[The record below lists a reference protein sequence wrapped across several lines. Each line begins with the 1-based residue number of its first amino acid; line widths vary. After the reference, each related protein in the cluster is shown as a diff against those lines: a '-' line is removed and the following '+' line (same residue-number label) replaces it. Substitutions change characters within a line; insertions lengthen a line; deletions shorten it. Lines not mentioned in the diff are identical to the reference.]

1 MGYIEKHLMQDEK
14 VVMKAKLHWIVFFG
28 PCLVALLAIG
38 LLFINDF
45 SWLLRI
51 CLVLGVWLCMLI
63 WSVAID
69 GGKQYVVTTRR
80 IIFKRGIVKRSS
92 LELLLRK
99 CEGIKVE
106 QSIWGRLLGYGTVL
120 VTTGEATNR
129 YDHIK
134 QPVKFSTCINQQID
148 NLKVGV

>member
-14 VVMKAKLHWIVFFG
+14 VVSKAKLHWIVYLG
-28 PCLVALLAIG
+28 PGLVALLAIG
-38 LLFINDF
+38 LLFISDF

-51 CLVLGVWLCMLI
+51 CLMLGVWLCALI
-63 WSVAID
+63 WAVAID

-80 IIFKRGIVKRSS
+80 IIFKHGIIKRSS

-106 QSIWGRLLGYGTVL
+106 QSIMGRILGYGTVL

-129 YDHIK
+129 YDYIRH
-134 QPVKFSTCINQQID
+134 PVTFSTCINQQID
-148 NLKVGV
+148 NLKTTS

>member
-14 VVMKAKLHWIVFFG
+14 VVSKAKLHWIVYFG
-28 PCLVALLAIG
+28 PGLMALLAIG
-38 LLFINDF
+38 LLFISDF

-51 CLVLGVWLCMLI
+51 CLMLGVWLCALI
-63 WSVAID
+63 WAVAID

-80 IIFKRGIVKRSS
+80 IIFKHGIIKRSS

-106 QSIWGRLLGYGTVL
+106 QSIMGRILGYGTVL

-129 YDHIK
+129 YDYIRH
-134 QPVKFSTCINQQID
+134 PVTFSTCINQQID
-148 NLKVGV
+148 NLKTTS

>member
-1 MGYIEKHLMQDEK
+1 MQDEK
-14 VVMKAKLHWIVFFG
+14 VVSKAKLHWIVYFG
-28 PCLVALLAIG
+28 PGLVALLAIG
-38 LLFINDF
+38 LLFISDF

-51 CLVLGVWLCMLI
+51 CLMLGVWLCALI
-63 WSVAID
+63 WAVAID

-80 IIFKRGIVKRSS
+80 IIFKHGIIKRSS

-106 QSIWGRLLGYGTVL
+106 QSIMGRILGYGTVL

-129 YDHIK
+129 YDYIRH
-134 QPVKFSTCINQQID
+134 PVTFSTCINQQRD
-148 NLKVGV
+148 NLKTTS

>member
-14 VVMKAKLHWIVFFG
+14 VVSKAKLHWIVYFG
-28 PCLVALLAIG
+28 PGLVTLLAIG
-38 LLFINDF
+38 LLFISDF

-51 CLVLGVWLCMLI
+51 CLMLGVWLCALI
-63 WSVAID
+63 WAVAID

-80 IIFKRGIVKRSS
+80 IIFKHGIIKRSS

-106 QSIWGRLLGYGTVL
+106 QSIMGRILGYGTVL

-129 YDHIK
+129 YDYIRH
-134 QPVKFSTCINQQID
+134 PVTFSTCINQQID
-148 NLKVGV
+148 NLKTTS

>member
-14 VVMKAKLHWIVFFG
+14 VVSKAKLHWIVYFG
-28 PCLVALLAIG
+28 PGLVALLAIG
-38 LLFINDF
+38 LLFISDF

-51 CLVLGVWLCMLI
+51 CLMLGVWLCALI
-63 WSVAID
+63 WAVAID

-80 IIFKRGIVKRSS
+80 IIFKHGIIKRSS

-106 QSIWGRLLGYGTVL
+106 QSIMGRILGYGTVL

-129 YDHIK
+129 YDYICH
-134 QPVKFSTCINQQID
+134 PVTFSTCINQQID
-148 NLKVGV
+148 NLKTTS

>member
-1 MGYIEKHLMQDEK
+1 MQDEK
-14 VVMKAKLHWIVFFG
+14 VVSKAKLHWIVYFG
-28 PCLVALLAIG
+28 PGLVALLAIG
-38 LLFINDF
+38 LLFISDF

-51 CLVLGVWLCMLI
+51 CLMLGVWLCALI
-63 WSVAID
+63 WAVAID

-80 IIFKRGIVKRSS
+80 IIFKHGIIKRSS

-106 QSIWGRLLGYGTVL
+106 QSIMGRILGYGTVL

-129 YDHIK
+129 YDYIRH
-134 QPVKFSTCINQQID
+134 PVTFSTCINQQID
-148 NLKVGV
+148 NLKTTS

>member
-14 VVMKAKLHWIVFFG
+14 VVSKAKLHWIVYFG
-28 PCLVALLAIG
+28 PGLVVLLAIG
-38 LLFINDF
+38 LLFISDF

-51 CLVLGVWLCMLI
+51 CLMLGLWLCALI
-63 WSVAID
+63 WAVAID

-80 IIFKRGIVKRSS
+80 IIFKHGIIKRSS

-106 QSIWGRLLGYGTVL
+106 QSIMGRILGYGTVL

-129 YDHIK
+129 YDYIRH
-134 QPVKFSTCINQQID
+134 PVTFSTCINQQID
-148 NLKVGV
+148 NLKTTS

>member
-14 VVMKAKLHWIVFFG
+14 VVSKAKLHWIVYFG
-28 PCLVALLAIG
+28 PGLMALLAIG
-38 LLFINDF
+38 LLFISDF

-51 CLVLGVWLCMLI
+51 CLMLGIWLCALL
-63 WSVAID
+63 WAVAID

-80 IIFKRGIVKRSS
+80 IIFKHGIIKRSS

-106 QSIWGRLLGYGTVL
+106 QSIMGRILGYGTVL

-129 YDHIK
+129 YDYIRH
-134 QPVKFSTCINQQID
+134 PVTFSTCINQQID
-148 NLKVGV
+148 NLKTTS

>member
-14 VVMKAKLHWIVFFG
+14 VVSKAKLHWIVYFG
-28 PCLVALLAIG
+28 PGLVALLAIG
-38 LLFINDF
+38 LLFISDF

-51 CLVLGVWLCMLI
+51 CLMLGLWLCALI
-63 WSVAID
+63 WAVAID

-80 IIFKRGIVKRSS
+80 IIFKHGIIKRSS

-106 QSIWGRLLGYGTVL
+106 QSIMGRILGYGTVL

-129 YDHIK
+129 YDYIRH
-134 QPVKFSTCINQQID
+134 PVTFSTCINQQID
-148 NLKVGV
+148 NLKTTS